1 MVRLATTS
9 PLLNIVI
16 ILWTIFRNIVYH
28 HHPDANHHHHDD
40 HHNNNFSPGWRQR
53 WRKQKSSQL
62 KEEIAHL
69 TVEEVDDGIGDDDDG
84 DFDDSDDDA
93 IGVFDDDDD
102 DHLILCESC
111 QELGNLRLK
120 QQLHR
125 VLQPEK

>member
-1 MVRLATTS
+1 M
-9 PLLNIVI
+9 
-16 ILWTIFRNIVYH
+16 
-28 HHPDANHHHHDD
+28 
-40 HHNNNFSPGWRQR
+40 
-53 WRKQKSSQL
+53 
-62 KEEIAHL
+62 
-69 TVEEVDDGIGDDDDG
+69 EEVDDGIGDDDDG

-125 VLQPEK
+125 VLQPEKYVLYYYFPLLHLYWFVIALYFGTEQLRNESVVPTLWCSMPDGHKTTPGLGVWSLVTSLFTSHNGQHFI

>member
-1 MVRLATTS
+1 M
-9 PLLNIVI
+9 PI
-16 ILWTIFRNIVYH
+16 IIIMMIN
-28 HHPDANHHHHDD
+28 D
-40 HHNNNFSPGWRQR
+40 NNNFSPGWRQR

-69 TVEEVDDGIGDDDDG
+69 TVEEANNGIGDDDDG

-102 DHLILCESC
+102 DHLILWESC